1 MHEVVYSL
9 GIILLAFIWRVRD
22 FSYYYRTFVSD
33 DTSLEMHTTLS
44 SMMDRFDRAS
54 SLLLMNLNMNGDGDE
69 YEYEGEDDAMTA
81 TGRERSSAAA
91 AAVDDA
97 EQEMRNLHLA
107 KPPKYTQSRQQQQQL
122 QQQVGNSQE
131 QSSSATTEDTN
142 ATPILVIFNPGPHAT
157 RRQHLYAALALSP
170 TLEPPVEGDDDR

>member
-69 YEYEGEDDAMTA
+69 YEYEGEDDA
-81 TGRERSSAAA
+81 TGRERSSA

-107 KPPKYTQSRQQQQQL
+107 KPPKYTQSRQQQQQQL

-131 QSSSATTEDTN
+131 QTEDTN
-142 ATPILVIFNPGPHAT
+142 ATPILVIFNPGLHAT

-170 TLEPPVEGDDDR
+170 TLEPPVEGDDDDR